1 MLKRPFKILYQRRF
15 IFPFLSRYSK
25 SIFSEQRYMSIMYA
39 HTCLIGKIITQQWDV
54 MCRIKLCY
62 TFGRGS
68 RQRACYGK
76 SRFALLAFGTLSTNR
91 EEQVAI
97 LTNTSMISFFTKTLH

>member
-1 MLKRPFKILYQRRF
+1 MPKRPFKILYQRRF

-25 SIFSEQRYMSIMYA
+25 SIFSEQRYMSIMYVQ
-39 HTCLIGKIITQQWDV
+39 TCLVGKIITQRWRRDV
-54 MCRIKLCY
+54 SNNCY
-62 TFGRGS
+62 SFGRGS